1 MMSLLFFVSASFN
14 YNNSMVTFSSILPAQ
29 VPAGVEVI
37 FGGLAYATKR
47 PLSDLHL
54 LDAGL
59 K

>member
-1 MMSLLFFVSASFN
+1 
-14 YNNSMVTFSSILPAQ
+14 MVTFSSILPAR
-29 VPAGVEVI
+29 VPVGIEAI